1 MKSKYLLAG
10 LVAATLALPL
20 AACSSGD
27 SGGDGSSSKPITI
40 TISEAGEGTKSL
52 TEAAGVFND
61 AGYNVEWAHFDTG
74 PAMLAA
80 IASGKVDLSYIGGL
94 PPIVAAA
101 SGLDFRV
108 VASVVPVHPELGGHN
123 LLVKEG
129 SGINSLEDLRG
140 KTIGVPKSTSPHAF
154 IVRLLNRSHI
164 DLQDVTFAFL
174 EPTQLGA
181 ALFSGRIDAA
191 AAWEVNAAPIR
202 GQGAEVLATDEGP
215 DFPRSSFMATS
226 VKNLDDPARRAA
238 VTDAI
243 ERTAKA
249 HEWALTHE
257 KEHAEA
263 VAKDSGVPV
272 DQALAQI
279 KGKQLTYGP
288 ITPDV
293 IALNQETADL
303 FFQIGEIPKKV
314 DFASVVDNVLN

>member
-10 LVAATLALPL
+10 LLATALALPL
-20 AACSSGD
+20 AACGSGD
-27 SGGDGSSSKPITI
+27 SGGDGSSTPITL

-52 TEAAGVFND
+52 TEAAGVFKD
-61 AGYNVEWAHFDTG
+61 AGYKVEWAHFDTG

-80 IASGKVDLSYIGGL
+80 IASGNVDLSYVGGL
-94 PPIVAAA
+94 PPIVSAA

-108 VASVVPVHPELGGHN
+108 VAGVVPVHPELGGHN
-123 LLVKEG
+123 LLVEKD
-129 SGINSLEDLRG
+129 SGIDSLEELRG

-154 IVRLLNRSHI
+154 VVRLLNRSDI
-164 DLQDVTFAFL
+164 DLQDVKFAYL

-202 GQGAEVLATDEGP
+202 GRGAKVLATDEGP
-215 DFPRSSFMATS
+215 DFPRSAFMATS
-226 VKNLDDPARRAA
+226 VKDLDDPARRAA

-243 ERTAKA
+243 ERTANA

-263 VAKDSGVPV
+263 VAKDSGIPLDEAQV
-272 DQALAQI
+272 QI

-288 ITPDV
+288 ITSND
-293 IALNQETADL
+293 IRLNQETADM
-303 FFQIGEIPKKV
+303 FFQIGEIPMKV
-314 DFASVVDNVLN
+314 DFNSVVDNILN